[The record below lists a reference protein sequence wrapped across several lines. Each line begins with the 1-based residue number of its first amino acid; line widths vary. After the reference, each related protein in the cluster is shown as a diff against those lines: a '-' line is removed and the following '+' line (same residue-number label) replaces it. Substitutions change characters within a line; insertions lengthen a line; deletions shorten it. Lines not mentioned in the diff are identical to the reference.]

1 MDSLNWLAKR
11 IGPVMTNKY
20 IIKYLLGTLTLCYEG
35 KNQLSV
41 NIASMPS
48 SEKQHIM
55 FPLQINNRPLIGDR
69 AASSV
74 LRCLEQFVQIYGVS
88 FVLDIY
94 LPFVV
99 KTVNSII
106 ACLSC
111 GNTTNNNNNTT
122 TTTNNNNS
130 SNNSTTDCSTDLTEN
145 LNQINISTL
154 SVVWNY
160 RTLARLIAALMLFY
174 QIIMYLPDNELVEQL
189 QESVL
194 QDVLIKAVR
203 ISGRFDISFPGG
215 VVGRRAVLYKFIDV
229 VFVIGLRVGFE
240 LARTQLTSIFQVF
253 FALFDRVIN
262 TTVTK
267 NILSNNN
274 YQVKEDT
281 STATTLLLLLLP
293 PLMVLLIPKSIK
305 LALMIQIRHKLL
317 V

>member
-1 MDSLNWLAKR
+1 
-11 IGPVMTNKY
+11 
-20 IIKYLLGTLTLCYEG
+20 
-35 KNQLSV
+35 
-41 NIASMPS
+41 MPS
-48 SEKQHIM
+48 SEKHIM

-69 AASSV
+69 SASSV

-94 LPFVV
+94 LPFVI

-106 ACLSC
+106 ACLLR
-111 GNTTNNNNNTT
+111 GNNSNNNNATT
-122 TTTNNNNS
+122 TTDNNNS
-130 SNNSTTDCSTDLTEN
+130 SNSNNNSTTNCSTADLTEN
-145 LNQINISTL
+145 FNQISISTL
-154 SVVWNY
+154 PVVWNY

-174 QIIMYLPDNELVEQL
+174 QIIMYLPDSELVEQL

-281 STATTLLLLLLP
+281 STTTTTTNATTSGIVDTKVSQVSSNDTNSSQTSSLNCIMAEL
-293 PLMVLLIPKSIK
+293 VETFDCD
-305 LALMIQIRHKLL
+305 LARLAYISFCHLAGKRNFR
-317 V
+317 